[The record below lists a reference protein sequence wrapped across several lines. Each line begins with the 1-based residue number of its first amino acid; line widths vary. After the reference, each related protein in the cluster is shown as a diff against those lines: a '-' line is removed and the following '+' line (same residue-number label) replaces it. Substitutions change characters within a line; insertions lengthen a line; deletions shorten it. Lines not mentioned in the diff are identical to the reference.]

1 MDAMPRVSIIILNWN
16 GWKDTVE
23 CLESVYQITYP
34 NYDVIV
40 ADNGSENDS
49 IEQIKEYAEGKLE
62 ITSKFFT
69 SSMENK
75 PLHYIEYSCKEA
87 EAGGGREIEVVNLP
101 SQQKLIL
108 IKNGKNYGFAE
119 GNNIA
124 IRYALKVLNPEYVL
138 LLNND
143 TVVDRGFLNEL
154 IAVADSDEDIGCVGP
169 KTYYYDYHGRTD
181 VINFAGGKFAMWR
194 GKSIHIGLKEV
205 DQGQYDTVTDVGYV
219 EGSCLLARRKALEVV
234 GLLDPAYY
242 LYWEEADWCMRAKKA
257 GFKLLYVPKGKI
269 WHKIS
274 ASSNSK
280 KNPMIEY
287 YFTRNRSWF
296 IMHHG
301 TILEKLGYVF
311 YLFFCS
317 AVVKTI
323 TLVLYYRDTNRC
335 KYLLKGLRDGI
346 RRRSSQ
352 IPPDHVTYAE

>member
-49 IEQIKEYAEGKLE
+49 IEQIKNYAEGKLE

-75 PLHYIEYSCKEA
+75 PLHYIEYSRKEA
-87 EAGGGREIEVVNLP
+87 EAGGGREIEVVNLL

-108 IKNGKNYGFAE
+108 IKNGANYGFAE

-124 IRYALKVLNPEYVL
+124 IRYALKVLNPKYVL

-143 TVVDRGFLNEL
+143 TVVDRAFLNEL
-154 IAVADSDEDIGCVGP
+154 ITVAESSEEIGCVGP
-169 KTYYYDYHGRTD
+169 KTYYYDYFGQAD
-181 VINFAGGKFAMWR
+181 VISFAGGKFAMWR

-205 DQGQYDTVTDVGYV
+205 DRGQYDTVTNVGYV
-219 EGSCLLARRKALEVV
+219 EGSCLLARRKALEAV

-242 LYWEEADWCMRAKKA
+242 LYWEEADWCMRAQKA

-269 WHKIS
+269 WHKVS
-274 ASSNSK
+274 ASSRPNT
-280 KNPMIEY
+280 NPMIDY

-296 IMHHG
+296 IMHNG
-301 TILEKLGYVF
+301 TALEKLGYLVYLVF
-311 YLFFCS
+311 FL
-317 AVVKTI
+317 AIVKTI
-323 TLVLYYRDTNRC
+323 ILVLYYRDIKRC
-335 KYLLKGLRDGI
+335 KYLLKGVLDGI
-346 RRRSSQ
+346 RQHSSRRSL
-352 IPPDHVTYAE
+352 DAHAE